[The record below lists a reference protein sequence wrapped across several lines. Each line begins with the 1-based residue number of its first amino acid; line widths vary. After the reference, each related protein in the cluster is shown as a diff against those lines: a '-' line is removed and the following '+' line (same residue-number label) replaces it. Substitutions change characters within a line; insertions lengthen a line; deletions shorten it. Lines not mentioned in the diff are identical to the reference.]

1 MTKKNSISALPDKA
15 MIDMLGRLIEIRKFE
30 EKAVELYR
38 TGKIRG
44 YLHPCIGQEAIPVG
58 ACQAI
63 GKKDYIISNHRGH
76 GHCIARGADIKK
88 MMAELFGKSDGYCGG
103 RGGSMHISDMDIGI
117 LGENGIVGGGIPM
130 SVGAGLSCKMDDK
143 GNVVLCFFGDGAAN
157 NGVFHESLNMS
168 AILKLPV
175 VYICENNMY
184 AISMCSVDSVACRDI
199 GKRSCAYDIPGYI
212 IDGSDP
218 VEVFRT
224 VSQAVKRAREG
235 KGPSLIE
242 AKTYRFYGHHPNDPA
257 QYREKKEVEYYMSR
271 KDPVAN
277 FKKRL
282 LTGKI
287 ILAEEINKI
296 EKSADEKIKDAVIFA
311 SESPEPDLKKFLK
324 ENKPD

>member
-1 MTKKNSISALPDKA
+1 MPALPDKV
-15 MIDMLGRLIEIRKFE
+15 MIDMLKKLVEIRKFE
-30 EKAVELYR
+30 EKAIELYKI
-38 TGKIRG
+38 GKIRG

-63 GKKDYIISNHRGH
+63 GRKDYIISNHRGH

-103 RGGSMHISDMDIGI
+103 RGGSMHIADMDLGI
-117 LGENGIVGGGIPM
+117 LGENGIVGGGIPI
-130 SVGAGLSCKMDDK
+130 SVGAGLSCKMEEK

-184 AISMCSVDSVACRDI
+184 AISMCSTDSVACRDI

-212 IDGSDP
+212 INGSDP
-218 VEVFRT
+218 VEVYKT
-224 VSQAVKRAREG
+224 VSQAVKHAREG

-257 QYREKKEVEYYMSR
+257 QYREKEEVLYYTSQ

-277 FKKRL
+277 FKRRL
-282 LTGKI
+282 LKEKI
-287 ILAEEINKI
+287 ITAEEIDKI
-296 EKSADEKIKDAVIFA
+296 EKRADEKIKDAVTFA
-311 SESPEPDLKKFLK
+311 SESQEPDLIKFLK

>member
-1 MTKKNSISALPDKA
+1 MAALPEKT
-15 MIDMLGRLIEIRKFE
+15 MINMLKRLIEIRKFE
-30 EKAVELYR
+30 EKAIELYR
-38 TGKIRG
+38 IGKIRG

-63 GKKDYIISNHRGH
+63 GRKDYIISNHRGH

-103 RGGSMHISDMDIGI
+103 RGGSMHIADMDLGI

-157 NGVFHESLNMS
+157 NGVFHEALNMS

-184 AISMCSVDSVACRDI
+184 AISMCSADSVACRDI

-218 VEVFRT
+218 LKVYKSVGR
-224 VSQAVKRAREG
+224 AVKRAREG

-257 QYREKKEVEYYMSR
+257 QYREKKEAEYYTSQ
-271 KDPVAN
+271 KDPVVN

-282 LTGKI
+282 LAGKVI
-287 ILAEEINKI
+287 TAEEINKI
-296 EKSADEKIKDAVIFA
+296 EKKADERINDAVIFA

>member
-1 MTKKNSISALPDKA
+1 MPVLPDKT
-15 MIDMLGRLIEIRKFE
+15 MINILKRLIEIRKFE
-30 EKAVELYR
+30 EKAIELYR
-38 TGKIRG
+38 IGKIRG

-63 GKKDYIISNHRGH
+63 GRKDYIISNHRGH
-76 GHCIARGADIKK
+76 GHCIARGADMRK

-103 RGGSMHISDMDIGI
+103 RGGSMHITDMDIGI

-184 AISMCSVDSVACRDI
+184 AISMCSKDSVACRDI

-212 IDGSDP
+212 VDGSDP
-218 VEVFRT
+218 LKVYESVGK
-224 VSQAVKRAREG
+224 AVKRAREG

-257 QYREKKEVEYYMSR
+257 QYREIKEVEYYTSH

-277 FKKRL
+277 FKKIL
-282 LTGKI
+282 LAGKVI
-287 ILAEEINKI
+287 TVEEIDKI
-296 EKSADEKIKDAVIFA
+296 EKRADDKIKDAVIFA
-311 SESPEPDLKKFLK
+311 SGSPEPDLKKFLK

>member
-1 MTKKNSISALPDKA
+1 MAALPEKT
-15 MIDMLGRLIEIRKFE
+15 MINMLKRLIEIRKFE
-30 EKAVELYR
+30 EKAIELYR
-38 TGKIRG
+38 IGKIRG

-63 GKKDYIISNHRGH
+63 GRKDYIISNHRGH

-103 RGGSMHISDMDIGI
+103 RGGSMHIADMDLGI

-184 AISMCSVDSVACRDI
+184 AISMCSADSVACRDI

-218 VEVFRT
+218 LKVYKSVGR
-224 VSQAVKRAREG
+224 AVKRAREG

-257 QYREKKEVEYYMSR
+257 QYREKKEVEYYAR
-271 KDPVAN
+271 QKDPVVN

-282 LTGKI
+282 LAGKVI
-287 ILAEEINKI
+287 TAEEINKI
-296 EKSADEKIKDAVIFA
+296 EKKADERINDAVIFA